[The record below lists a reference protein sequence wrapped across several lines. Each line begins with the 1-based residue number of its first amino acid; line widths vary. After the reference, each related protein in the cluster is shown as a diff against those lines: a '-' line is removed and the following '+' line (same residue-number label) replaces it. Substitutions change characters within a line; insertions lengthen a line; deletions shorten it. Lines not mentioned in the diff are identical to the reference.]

1 MQRVGALW
9 LLLIMYSGGGWL
21 VWAADL
27 GSSSGVEDGADQPP
41 VMTHPKMEFE
51 AFILNLKTSINDTL
65 TPSHGIVIYSIT
77 DIDNVI

>member
-1 MQRVGALW
+1 MRRVGALW

-41 VMTHPKMEFE
+41 VMEFE

-77 DIDNVI
+77 DIDNVL